1 MLKTKKVYVVGNQ
14 VYYANFIT
22 KRELV
27 DDINDADII
36 IFTGGDDVDPSLYN
50 CKPHPTTYS
59 NLQRDLAEREE
70 FKKIRPDQL
79 AVGICRGS
87 QFLCVINGGILIQNV
102 ENHTIRTTHPI
113 TEVSTDKIYEITST
127 HHQMQDPF
135 IIPAKYWTCLFYS
148 TGRRSSIY
156 EGYNVKFPP
165 YEPEIVLY
173 NRPNLPKCLAIQG
186 HLEYMRPESP
196 IVIRINEIIDK
207 LISDEN

>member
-50 CKPHPTTYS
+50 CKPTTYS

-79 AVGICRGS
+79 AVGICRGLNCGS
-87 QFLCVINGGILIQNV
+87 
-102 ENHTIRTTHPI
+102 R
-113 TEVSTDKIYEITST
+113 
-127 HHQMQDPF
+127 
-135 IIPAKYWTCLFYS
+135 
-148 TGRRSSIY
+148 
-156 EGYNVKFPP
+156 
-165 YEPEIVLY
+165 
-173 NRPNLPKCLAIQG
+173 
-186 HLEYMRPESP
+186 
-196 IVIRINEIIDK
+196 
-207 LISDEN
+207 